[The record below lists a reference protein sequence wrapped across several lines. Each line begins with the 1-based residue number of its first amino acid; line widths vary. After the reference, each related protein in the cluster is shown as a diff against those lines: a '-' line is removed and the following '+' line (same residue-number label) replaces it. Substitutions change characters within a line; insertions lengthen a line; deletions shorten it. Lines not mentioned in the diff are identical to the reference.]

1 MASGSLI
8 EVRTQRLRL
17 VGYGR
22 DGWGDWLM
30 LADTTRVGDLGF
42 RGPPDEDG
50 TVEIGYRVQDEHRRC
65 GYASEAA
72 GALVRWALSQD
83 GVARVVATC
92 ERTNTGSIGVLER
105 IGMRCVLERHGMLRW
120 ELAS

>member
-1 MASGSLI
+1 VAAGALI
-8 EVRTQRLRL
+8 EVRTRRLRL

-22 DGWGDWLM
+22 GGWGDWLM

-42 RGPPDEDG
+42 RGPPDEEG
-50 TVEIGYRVQDEHRRC
+50 TVEIGYRVRDEHRRC
-65 GYASEAA
+65 GYATEAA
-72 GALVRWALSQD
+72 DALVRWALSQE

-92 ERTNTGSIGVLER
+92 ERRNTASIGVLER

>member
-1 MASGSLI
+1 VAAGALI
-8 EVRTQRLRL
+8 ELETARLRL

-30 LADTTRVGDLGF
+30 LVGTARVGDLGF
-42 RGPPDEDG
+42 RGPPDDEG
-50 TVEIGYRVQDEHRRC
+50 TVEIGYRVQDEHRRR
-65 GYASEAA
+65 GYATEAA
-72 GALVRWALSQD
+72 TALVRWALSQD

-92 ERTNTGSIGVLER
+92 ERTNAASIGVLER

-120 ELAS
+120 ELA